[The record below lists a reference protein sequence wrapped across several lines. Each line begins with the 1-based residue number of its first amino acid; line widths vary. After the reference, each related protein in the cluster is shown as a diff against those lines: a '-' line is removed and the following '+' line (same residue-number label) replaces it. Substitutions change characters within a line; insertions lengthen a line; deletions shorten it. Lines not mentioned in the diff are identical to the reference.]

1 MPFDTGNS
9 FSKAE
14 WSRYYSRKRIIHQ
27 WTQVDLL
34 NTVPCRRVL
43 EIGPAMGLVTAM
55 LVNAG
60 YDVETL
66 DNRPRAF
73 AHPDVPHIE
82 RDLREVRGADL
93 AGFDAILCCETLEH
107 LEWPAVGTVLSA
119 LRDSGAP
126 YLLVSVPYMGLQLAF
141 DLYANRYAFRQYFS
155 LKKFLANKVFVPEP
169 PGGHQWEVGYR
180 GYSLPIWEGRLRDA
194 GWSIRRRVFTE
205 HCRSVFHLLEATG
218 ERRNGSS

>member
-1 MPFDTGNS
+1 MAAHPGNS
-9 FSKAE
+9 FSREE
-14 WSRYYSRKRIIHQ
+14 WSEYYSRKRIIHQ

-60 YDVETL
+60 YEVETL

-73 AHPDVPHIE
+73 AHPDVRNIE
-82 RDLREVRGADL
+82 RDLRAARGADL

-107 LEWPAVGTVLSA
+107 LEWPAVGPVLSA
-119 LRDSGAP
+119 LHDSGAS
-126 YLLVSVPYMGLQLAF
+126 YLVVSVPYMEFQLAF
-141 DLYANRYAFRQYFS
+141 DLYANRYAFRHYFS
-155 LKKFLANKVFVPEP
+155 LKKWLANKVFAPEP
-169 PGGHQWEVGYR
+169 PGGHQWEVGYK
-180 GYSLPIWEGRLRDA
+180 GYRLPVWERRLRDA

-205 HCRSVFHLLEATG
+205 HCRSVFHLLQAA
-218 ERRNGSS
+218 